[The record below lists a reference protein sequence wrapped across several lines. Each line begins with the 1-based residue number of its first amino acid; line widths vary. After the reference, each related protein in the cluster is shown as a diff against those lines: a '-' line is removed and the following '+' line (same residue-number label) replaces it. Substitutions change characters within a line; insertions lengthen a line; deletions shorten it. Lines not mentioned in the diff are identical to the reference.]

1 MLKEEV
7 NKFPLKHFFIAL
19 TTIGLGL
26 ITYAMI
32 STYNQ
37 THLPFTEIPQDTPE
51 VVSNLDEF
59 NDLGNMPDNLSAD
72 TLLYYSDRPGI
83 GDSFGTM
90 EIPALDRT
98 LPLIEGTEEKQLSI
112 GVGHVIT
119 SVLPGEPDNSVL
131 AGHRSTTF
139 RDIGTLVIGDLI
151 IIHTN
156 FGLFTYQ
163 VSGTRIVEDDDETV
177 IVSTP
182 QALLTLITCYPF
194 DAIGSAPQRYIITA
208 ELIESVLNS

>member
-1 MLKEEV
+1 MTL
-7 NKFPLKHFFIAL
+7 AS
-19 TTIGLGL
+19 IGVGL
-26 ITYAMI
+26 MSWSMI

-37 THLPFTEIPQDTPE
+37 SHLPIPE
-51 VVSNLDEF
+51 VPIRTPDPVINLEEF

-72 TLLYYSDRPGI
+72 TLLYYTDRPGI

-90 EIPALDRT
+90 EIPALDRK

-139 RDIGTLVIGDLI
+139 RNIGTLVIGDLI

-194 DAIGSAPQRYIITA
+194 DAIGAAPQRYIITA
-208 ELIESVLNS
+208 ELIESVLSS